1 MLLGMMRGMGMMF
14 VALMSPMIL
23 ITPIVHT
30 TTDFLLIRRVKQD
43 RTA

>member
-1 MLLGMMRGMGMMF
+1 LLGVMRGMGMMF
-14 VALMSPMIL
+14 VAFMSPMIL

-30 TTDFLLIRRVKQD
+30 NTDVLLIKGFKQD